1 MPSLTGRLSLTLT
14 VRDPVASAAWY
25 DRVLGLGTVHQYVD
39 AVGNPSQVC
48 VGHPAT
54 GLLLCFVSHGENDG
68 QRFSEFRT
76 GLDHLEFFVPS
87 REDLTTWAARLDAR
101 GVPHSGIKGP
111 EWSKN
116 AIITFRDPDNVQLEL
131 FFEGT

>member
-1 MPSLTGRLSLTLT
+1 MPMLTGRLSLTLT

-25 DRVLGLGTVHQYVD
+25 ERVLGLLALHEYAD
-39 AVGNPSQVC
+39 SDGNVSQVC
-48 VGHPAT
+48 AGDRET
-54 GLLLCFVSHGENDG
+54 GLLLCFVRHREHDGEP
-68 QRFSEFRT
+68 FSEFRT

-87 REDLTTWAARLDAR
+87 REDLNSWAARLDAL
-101 GVPHSGIKGP
+101 GITHSGVKGP

-131 FFEGT
+131 FFDGT